1 MPIDPSLV
9 AIVAFALVGLG
20 VGVLLGRRSSEGAA
34 RARALETELS
44 VERSARERAVEEKR
58 AAEDALGSARAQA
71 EAYRG
76 RVVEHF
82 YGTSEQLRALT
93 LQYRAVYD
101 HLAEGA
107 QALCP
112 ETFQALRAG
121 LEAPALEASRPLE
134 GSESVDRSRPLADSG
149 APQRALDEEK
159 P

>member
-1 MPIDPSLV
+1 VPIDPSVVTLV
-9 AIVAFALVGLG
+9 AVALVALG
-20 VGVLLGRRSSEGAA
+20 VGALLGRRSSEGAA

-44 VERSARERAVEEKR
+44 VERTARERALEEKR
-58 AAEDALGSARAQA
+58 AAEDALAAARAEA
-71 EAYRG
+71 ERYRG

-82 YGTSEQLRALT
+82 YGASEQLRALT

-121 LEAPALEASRPLE
+121 LEPPALEERA
-134 GSESVDRSRPLADSG
+134 
-149 APQRALDEEK
+149 APPAEE
-159 P
+159 PPA

>member
-1 MPIDPSLV
+1 VPIDPSLV

-20 VGVLLGRRSSEGAA
+20 IGVLLGRRSSEGAA
-34 RARALETELS
+34 RARALETELA
-44 VERSARERAVEEKR
+44 VERTARERALEEKR
-58 AAEDALGSARAQA
+58 AVDEALAAARADA
-71 EAYRG
+71 EQYRG

-93 LQYRAVYD
+93 VQYRAVYD

-121 LEAPALEASRPLE
+121 LEAPALEEPAAR
-134 GSESVDRSRPLADSG
+134 RK
-149 APQRALDEEK
+149 DET
-159 P
+159 PA

>member
-1 MPIDPSLV
+1 VPIDPSLV

-20 VGVLLGRRSSEGAA
+20 VGVLLGRRSSEGAG

-44 VERSARERAVEEKR
+44 VERSARARALEEKR
-58 AAEDALGSARAQA
+58 AAEDALASARAQA
-71 EAYRG
+71 EEYRG

-107 QALCP
+107 QDLCP

-121 LEAPALEASRPLE
+121 LEAPLLEASAPGDASRPL
-134 GSESVDRSRPLADSG
+134 DPSRPLADES
-149 APQRALDEEK
+149 ALDEEK

>member
-20 VGVLLGRRSSEGAA
+20 IGVLLGRRSSEGTA
-34 RARALETELS
+34 RARALETELA
-44 VERSARERAVEEKR
+44 VERTARERALEEKR
-58 AAEDALGSARAQA
+58 AVDEALAAARADA
-71 EAYRG
+71 EQYRG

-93 LQYRAVYD
+93 VQYRAVYE

-121 LEAPALEASRPLE
+121 LEAPALEEPEARGE
-134 GSESVDRSRPLADSG
+134 
-149 APQRALDEEK
+149 DET
-159 P
+159 PG

>member
-1 MPIDPSLV
+1 MPIDPSIV

-20 VGVLLGRRSSEGAA
+20 IGVLLGRRSSEGAA
-34 RARALETELS
+34 RARVLETELA
-44 VERSARERAVEEKR
+44 VERTARERALEEKR
-58 AAEDALGSARAQA
+58 AADEALAAARADA
-71 EAYRG
+71 ERYRG

-93 LQYRAVYD
+93 VQYRAVYE

-121 LEAPALEASRPLE
+121 LEAPALEELE
-134 GSESVDRSRPLADSG
+134 ERRE
-149 APQRALDEEK
+149 DE
-159 P
+159 PPA

>member
-1 MPIDPSLV
+1 MPIDPAIV

-34 RARALETELS
+34 RARALETELD
-44 VERSARERAVEEKR
+44 VERTARERVLEEKR
-58 AAEDALGSARAQA
+58 TVEEELARARA
-71 EAYRG
+71 EADGYRQ

-93 LQYRAVYD
+93 VQYRAVYE

-112 ETFQALRAG
+112 ETFQALRSS
-121 LEAPALEASRPLE
+121 LEVPALEHGAEEAAAASAE
-134 GSESVDRSRPLADSG
+134 DG
-149 APQRALDEEK
+149 APAPAEEGA
-159 P
+159 PA

>member
-20 VGVLLGRRSSEGAA
+20 IGVLLGRRSSEGVA
-34 RARALETELS
+34 RARALETELA
-44 VERSARERAVEEKR
+44 VERTARERVLEEKR
-58 AAEDALGSARAQA
+58 AVDEELAAARADA
-71 EAYRG
+71 EQYRG
-76 RVVEHF
+76 RVVDHF

-93 LQYRAVYD
+93 VQYRAVYD

-121 LEAPALEASRPLE
+121 LEPPALEER
-134 GSESVDRSRPLADSG
+134 SEPR
-149 APQRALDEEK
+149 QEDEA
-159 P
+159 

>member
-1 MPIDPSLV
+1 VPIDPSVV

-20 VGVLLGRRSSEGAA
+20 IGVLLGRRSSEGAA
-34 RARALETELS
+34 RARALETELA
-44 VERSARERAVEEKR
+44 VERTARERALEEKR
-58 AAEDALGSARAQA
+58 AVDEALAAARADA
-71 EAYRG
+71 EQYRG

-93 LQYRAVYD
+93 VQYRAVYE

-121 LEAPALEASRPLE
+121 LDAPALEGPKERRE
-134 GSESVDRSRPLADSG
+134 
-149 APQRALDEEK
+149 DET
-159 P
+159 PA